1 MWRPAEPRDDDDLIA
16 LSVALNAEDPGPAPV
31 PAEHVRRTLATLR
44 AAPSRGTALVLEVD
58 GRPAGYA
65 FLIGFLS
72 NELGGDVCVID
83 ELYVA
88 PAHRGH
94 GHATRLLED
103 LATGAAPYAV
113 GAVAVRAV
121 TVAPRQSLRPPWNE
135 PRRPGAAPGLHRARR
150 QSR

>member
-31 PAEHVRRTLATLR
+31 PADHVRRTLTTLR
-44 AAPSRGTALVLEVD
+44 ATPTRGRALVLEVD
-58 GRPAGYA
+58 GQAAGYA
-65 FLIGFLS
+65 FLIGFWS

-94 GHATRLLED
+94 GHATRLLDD

-113 GAVAVRAV
+113 GAVALALE
-121 TVAPRQSLRPPWNE
+121 TTPGNAAA
-135 PRRPGAAPGLHRARR
+135 RRLYERVGFRARNLAMR
-150 QSR
+150 RLLPR

>member
-94 GHATRLLED
+94 GHATRLLDD
-103 LATGAAPYAV
+103 LATGAAPYAA
-113 GAVAVRAV
+113 GAVALALE
-121 TVAPRQSLRPPWNE
+121 TTPGNAAA
-135 PRRPGAAPGLHRARR
+135 RRLYERVGFRARNLAMR
-150 QSR
+150 RLLPR

>member
-31 PAEHVRRTLATLR
+31 PAEHVRRTLTTLR
-44 AAPSRGTALVLEVD
+44 AAPERGTALVLEVD
-58 GRPAGYA
+58 GQAAGYA

-94 GHATRLLED
+94 GHATRLLDD
-103 LATGAAPYAV
+103 LATGAAPYAA
-113 GAVAVRAV
+113 GAVALALE
-121 TVAPRQSLRPPWNE
+121 TTPGNAAA
-135 PRRPGAAPGLHRARR
+135 RRLYERVGFRARNLAMR
-150 QSR
+150 RLLPR

>member
-94 GHATRLLED
+94 GHATRLLDD
-103 LATGAAPYAV
+103 LATGAAPYAAGAGALALETTPGNAAARRLYERV
-113 GAVAVRAV
+113 GF
-121 TVAPRQSLRPPWNE
+121 
-135 PRRPGAAPGLHRARR
+135 RARNLAMR
-150 QSR
+150 RLLPR